1 MSLLVLIWFSPL
13 QITEGL
19 AHNSFL
25 PRITWQVIKGKIYI
39 GLRLTNRRGIFSLIV
54 VLTGWRPGQFSF
66 KDFPMHIGI
75 TTIGSSSQQSSP
87 SLHAQRLYVFYIVP
101 QPPNTGDSS
110 DEEDGLLE
118 DKLL

>member
-1 MSLLVLIWFSPL
+1 
-13 QITEGL
+13 
-19 AHNSFL
+19 
-25 PRITWQVIKGKIYI
+25 
-39 GLRLTNRRGIFSLIV
+39 
-54 VLTGWRPGQFSF
+54 
-66 KDFPMHIGI
+66 MHIGI